1 MLVDTHSATGIRVTC
16 YCSVCSDYQP
26 VASLVSKYV
35 SGTSCNFS
43 TEEIMGA
50 QKFQLVLKFSRNGSF
65 SLKCFAIPNKKN
77 SDDFSTLFRELKI

>member
-1 MLVDTHSATGIRVTC
+1 
-16 YCSVCSDYQP
+16 
-26 VASLVSKYV
+26 
-35 SGTSCNFS
+35 
-43 TEEIMGA
+43 MGA